1 MPVDVFR
8 KLSHLG
14 VRAHMGDL
22 PSQHQSPTVGFSVR
36 LLEASATQPNLSTD
50 HKIECSSNWVIW
62 MLSKL
67 LHNSS
72 QMCIFDSQAVA
83 FRALQLPLSEVK
95 IEQERKQTSCCLGKG
110 LLSVLLTENPS
121 TIGRKVVPSVKV
133 PCGNLSL
140 RSSILRQK
148 ECWKAPIQSCR
159 KSNPYFLF
167 CVWVE
172 NIRCLNKGFG

>member
-1 MPVDVFR
+1 MGAPLSKPWFCPSTYAWRICSSSTPGHGHQVEFPSGFDGDKAEKLMMPVDVFR

-22 PSQHQSPTVGFSVR
+22 PSQHQSPTVGFSV
-36 LLEASATQPNLSTD
+36 
-50 HKIECSSNWVIW
+50 
-62 MLSKL
+62 
-67 LHNSS
+67 
-72 QMCIFDSQAVA
+72 A

-95 IEQERKQTSCCLGKG
+95 VEQERKQTSCCLGKG

-167 CVWVE
+167 CV
-172 NIRCLNKGFG
+172 